1 MNRYRLLLDKYPL
14 QLAAAVALPVILLC
28 VSILLISLTGTSNSI
43 FRFSSTT
50 PARLADDEDIAGW
63 IEFDKD
69 SYLLGEHASCL
80 VRVLYRNDKIKPDLD
95 AFKRN
100 LGFLPFD
107 QIGATESSSSAGIG
121 ITEYRLVYQLHMVGV
136 KRPDTYKMDPAMLP
150 YTNIEQQGSNLHT
163 VRIPR
168 PAIHIGSLYPWNAGS
183 ISLREIKPAIY
194 ARDTLRQTVM
204 LLGGTILLL
213 LALFILWR
221 FGRRRT
227 QYELSAPE
235 QLWFQL
241 RQLNESAAG
250 PRSYLLGCEKI
261 VTRLLHVQIDMD
273 PDSFWSGAQIA
284 DQAWSTFVESSRQI
298 LRRVYQS
305 GELAQTEV
313 TQMKDLLTDKLT
325 SLVEQHRL
333 LLELQPTL
341 SVRIRQQPRVAQT
354 LIIVTT
360 LSALMLV
367 LAATPQWWLSSE
379 IKHYNSTVQSFLTAT
394 DVTEEVLLG
403 MQSFASSAQNKK
415 IQLAAYYNSGTARAA
430 HSFGEHNPDSQS
442 KILQLVFEAET
453 PDDLLQTLILTKL
466 SASQEDVI
474 ALLVNAAE
482 KLQQAQLDLQSAARI
497 DDRDDEVLRNLELTT
512 RWRNAV
518 LTRLVQ
524 LRDMFKM
531 KATTGEEKE
540 IASDQGLI
548 NIIEAKL
555 PEEYED
561 ADSAKDNSNYIIFER
576 F

>member
-1 MNRYRLLLDKYPL
+1 MNRLRNLLDKYPL
-14 QLAAAVALPVILLC
+14 QLAAAVAVPIILLC
-28 VSILLISLTGTSNSI
+28 ASILLISLTGTSNSI
-43 FRFSSTT
+43 FRFSSMS
-50 PARLADDEDIAGW
+50 PAGLADEEDIAGW

-107 QIGATESSSSAGIG
+107 QIGVTEKSSSAGIG
-121 ITEYRLVYQLHMVGV
+121 ITEYRIIYQLHIVGV

-150 YTNIEQQGSNLHT
+150 YTNIGQPGSNLHT

-183 ISLREIKPAIY
+183 ISLRDIKPAIY

-213 LALFILWR
+213 LALFILWH

-227 QYELSAPE
+227 QHELSVPE

-261 VTRLLHVQIDMD
+261 VTRLLHIQVDMD
-273 PDSFWSGAQIA
+273 PDSFWSGAQTEEPE
-284 DQAWSTFVESSRQI
+284 WSSFVETSRQI

-305 GELAQTEV
+305 GELTQTEV
-313 TQMKDLLTDKLT
+313 SQMKDLLSDRLT

-341 SVRIRQQPRVAQT
+341 SMRIRQQPRVAQT
-354 LIIVTT
+354 LIVVSI

-379 IKHYNSTVQSFLTAT
+379 IKRYNSTVQSVMTST
-394 DVTEEVLLG
+394 EITEEILLG
-403 MQSFASSAQNKK
+403 LQSFASSVKNEK

-430 HSFGEHNPDSQS
+430 HSFAVHNPESQL
-442 KILQLVFEAET
+442 KILELVFQAET

-466 SASQEDVI
+466 SASEEDVI

-482 KLQQAQLDLQSAARI
+482 KLQQAQLDLQAAARI
-497 DDRDDEVLRNLELTT
+497 DDSDDEVLRNLELTT

-561 ADSAKDNSNYIIFER
+561 ADSAKDNSSYIIFER

>member
-1 MNRYRLLLDKYPL
+1 MSRIRLLLDKYPL
-14 QLAAAVALPVILLC
+14 QIVAAIASPIILLC
-28 VSILLISLTGTSNSI
+28 TSVLMISLTGTSVSV
-43 FRFSSTT
+43 FRFEST
-50 PARLADDEDIAGW
+50 AAEVLVNDEDIAGW

-80 VRVLYRNDKIKPDLD
+80 VRVLYRNDKVKPDLD

-107 QIGATESSSSAGIG
+107 QIGVTESSSSAGIG
-121 ITEYRLVYQLHMVGV
+121 ITEYRITYQLHMVGV

-150 YTNIEQQGSNLHT
+150 YTNIGQPGSNLHT

-194 ARDTLRQTVM
+194 ARDALRQSVM

-227 QYELSAPE
+227 QYELTVPE

-241 RQLNESAAG
+241 KQLNESAAG

-273 PDSFWSGAQIA
+273 PDSFWSGAQIE
-284 DQAWSTFVESSRQI
+284 DQVWSTFIESSRQI

-305 GELAQTEV
+305 GELTQTEV
-313 TQMKDLLTDKLT
+313 TQMKILLSDKLK
-325 SLVEQHRL
+325 SLVAQHRL

-354 LIIVTT
+354 LIVVTI
-360 LSALMLV
+360 LSALLLV
-367 LAATPQWWLSSE
+367 LVATPQWWLSSE
-379 IKHYNSTVQSFLTAT
+379 IKRYNSTVQSVLTAT
-394 DVTEEVLLG
+394 DITEEVLLG
-403 MQSFASSAQNKK
+403 LQSFASSVQNKK

-430 HSFGEHNPDSQS
+430 HSFGVHNPESQL
-442 KILQLVFEAET
+442 KILELVFQAET

-466 SASQEDVI
+466 SESEEDVI

-497 DDRDDEVLRNLELTT
+497 DDNDDVLRNLELTA

-531 KATTGEEKE
+531 KTTTGDEKE

-561 ADSAKDNSNYIIFER
+561 ADSAKDNSSYIIFER